1 MEWRAQLS
9 GSHHSRTDHSMFNRR
24 WLLGALLSSLGI
36 ACGGASQSPN
46 GGASAGAGGSAQSAG
61 SSAGG
66 ADASGGASVGSGGST
81 GALGGR
87 NGAGG
92 TGGAAGT
99 PNGGAFSTGG
109 TAGAGAVGGGAAAGG
124 AMPTVGC
131 ASWQIETQFSMQ
143 GTATIVGGALELSRP
158 VGVKNYDDGPTVTQT
173 GLSGDFDITVTWQD
187 FMPGDSTQ
195 GGGPT
200 FHTGVFWTTTGGTV
214 YSATSSLGGGL
225 GEASII
231 HGQQF
236 TNNSLPLSTTFFA
249 GASGSFRL
257 QRAAGVM
264 TVTTTINGQAVTTK
278 STEPFTEEPLRFS
291 LWMNDNS
298 GSLSSAKAAGVT
310 VTGVAVNGGGG
321 LVKSDDFSCP

>member
-1 MEWRAQLS
+1 
-9 GSHHSRTDHSMFNRR
+9 MFNRR
-24 WLLGALLSSLGI
+24 WLLGTLVSSLSI
-36 ACGGASQSPN
+36 ACGGASQSSS
-46 GGASAGAGGSAQSAG
+46 GGVSAGAGGSIESAG
-61 SSAGG
+61 SSTAGDDAGG
-66 ADASGGASVGSGGST
+66 RASLGTSGSA

-87 NGAGG
+87 SGAGGAGG
-92 TGGAAGT
+92 TAGA
-99 PNGGAFSTGG
+99 PSGGAFSAGG
-109 TAGAGAVGGGAAAGG
+109 TGGAGAVGGGAAAGG
-124 AMPTVGC
+124 ATQTVGC
-131 ASWQIETQFSMQ
+131 ADWQIETQYSMQ

-187 FMPGDSTQ
+187 FMPGDSKQ

-200 FHTGVFWTTTGGTV
+200 FHAGVFWTTTGGLV
-214 YSATSSLGGGL
+214 YSGTASLGGGL
-225 GEASII
+225 GEASIV

-236 TNNSLPLSTTFFA
+236 TNNTLPLSTTFFA

-257 QRAAGVM
+257 QRARGMM
-264 TVTTTINGQAVTTK
+264 TITTTINGQAVTAQ
-278 STEPFTEEPLRFS
+278 STEPFAEEPLKFS

-298 GSLSSAKAAGVT
+298 GSFSSSQAAGVT